1 MLCAGGEGKGGC
13 QVSVNTVS
21 FTSEVYKLVCLS
33 VCPALC
39 SVHLSVYRFV
49 YLTVCVFLSVQFV
62 NGLCQTCRVRNNLT
76 RVYYGHNATLW
87 SLCIQYFFFSK
98 REKNA
103 CKIFVTW
110 QQNLAPSDSLYK
122 FKTWC
127 SAEFYVSNK
136 FKTGDKYRISCI
148 SCFPLKSQTLNFGN
162 DFCAVI
168 DRFACWSPFS
178 VTSAT
183 RIKTTTTFPSLNSVL
198 RIRLSICFF
207 RWFDASNVLRS
218 FALFVLLLSSF

>member
-1 MLCAGGEGKGGC
+1 MFSPGWGRTVGGGNASDVLQQAVLPIADHLTCRSRNKNLSRVFEGPMLCAGGEGKGGC

-87 SLCIQYFFFSK
+87 SLCIQYFFF
-98 REKNA
+98 
-103 CKIFVTW
+103 
-110 QQNLAPSDSLYK
+110 QNERKMLVKSL
-122 FKTWC
+122 
-127 SAEFYVSNK
+127 
-136 FKTGDKYRISCI
+136 
-148 SCFPLKSQTLNFGN
+148 
-162 DFCAVI
+162 
-168 DRFACWSPFS
+168 
-178 VTSAT
+178 
-183 RIKTTTTFPSLNSVL
+183 
-198 RIRLSICFF
+198 
-207 RWFDASNVLRS
+207 
-218 FALFVLLLSSF
+218 